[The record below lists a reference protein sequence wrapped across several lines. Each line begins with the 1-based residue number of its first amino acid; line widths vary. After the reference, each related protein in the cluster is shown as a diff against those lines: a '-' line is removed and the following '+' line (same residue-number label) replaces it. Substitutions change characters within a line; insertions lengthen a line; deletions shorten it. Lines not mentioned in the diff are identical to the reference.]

1 MDSDDYESRSEDL
14 NTVFDD
20 NEELKEQ
27 LDEGLESNTC
37 ELTLQF
43 ERVLGLSEEELKFIS
58 PPAFYD
64 YFMEIASDDMEDP
77 LYFNHP
83 SDDVTWSPR
92 VNEMISI
99 LCVSDKYTKIK
110 NIIDKFMCSH
120 FIDLPRDKLKGI
132 SSIFYD
138 SVDLAE
144 LHGEI
149 CKTEYKTVKFKVYAV
164 LQMEKW
170 LYNDVLRKLK
180 HTKKYLKTTK
190 PDLMQKLKLSMLYAN
205 RRLF

>member
-27 LDEGLESNTC
+27 FDDVLESNTC

-43 ERVLGLSEEELKFIS
+43 ERVLDLSEEELKFIT

-64 YFMEIASDDMEDP
+64 HFMEIARGDMEDP
-77 LYFNHP
+77 LYFDYP
-83 SDDVTWSPR
+83 SGDVTWSPR
-92 VNEMISI
+92 VNDMISV
-99 LCVSDKYTKIK
+99 LCTSDKYTKIK
-110 NIIDKFMCSH
+110 DVIDKFMCGH
-120 FIDLPRDKLKGI
+120 FIDRPRDKLKGI

-149 CKTEYKTVKFKVYAV
+149 CKAKYKTAKFRVYAV

-190 PDLMQKLKLSMLYAN
+190 SDVMQKLKLSMLYAN